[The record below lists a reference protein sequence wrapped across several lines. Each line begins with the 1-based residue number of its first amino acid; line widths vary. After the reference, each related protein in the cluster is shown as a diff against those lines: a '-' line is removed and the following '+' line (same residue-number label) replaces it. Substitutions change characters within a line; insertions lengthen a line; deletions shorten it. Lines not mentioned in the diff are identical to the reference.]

1 MYHIFQRTKVVT
13 SNIISK
19 VPDQPP
25 NQASR
30 KLSIINLIFSETTS
44 GVDLW
49 LMRLLQKAK
58 IIWEMNEDRVAP

>member
-25 NQASR
+25 NQALR
-30 KLSIINLIFSETTS
+30 LLSIINFIFSETTS
-44 GVDLW
+44 RMDLW
-49 LMRLLQKAK
+49 LTHLLQKAK